1 MPHMTAVFGRREADI
16 ELSRCVPQ
24 SAQELKSLI
33 RALLISGKLKPEE
46 EEEEPEMPDD
56 EIEKKAASSMGE
68 EADEENQDGR
78 LRKGRMLGGIR
89 TYITTKPIAAGRSS
103 GQPAKPRL
111 RNSLG
116 GTTHEEA
123 SLILKK
129 ETLLCS
135 ASDILNL
142 AKESSSGHANLT
154 ILPIQHRASLL
165 GLMQKPGDHFIT
177 LASGEI
183 AITLEATK
191 AALQSYTTCEAITEF
206 MNALTKMPSPNKAKG
221 ARQHMIASASR
232 ANELG
237 MTPASL
243 SNVGLL
249 VLWN

>member
-1 MPHMTAVFGRREADI
+1 MIAVFGRREADI

-46 EEEEPEMPDD
+46 EEEEPEMSDD
-56 EIEKKAASSMGE
+56 EIEKTAASSMGE

-78 LRKGRMLGGIR
+78 LRKGRVLGGIR
-89 TYITTKPIAAGRSS
+89 TYITTEPIAAGRSS
-103 GQPAKPRL
+103 GQSAKPRL
-111 RNSLG
+111 RYS
-116 GTTHEEA
+116 HEEV